1 MIRVTSFYM
10 HNINPDVVKWQRAV
24 MNRYYPEL
32 DFDQI
37 LTDKPHGRSMDDYL
51 ANRQEQLIVFLDIDA
66 IPLNGAAIWRLLDMT
81 NNGQTIA
88 GAPQRAN
95 HIKNGAHIYVAPSI
109 MAISPE
115 LYRQI
120 GSPSASETYR
130 GDVAE
135 EWTYALE
142 DVRIKPC
149 YLDVLSHDPST
160 HWQLDEETTF
170 GLNTYYGLRGEPL
183 FFHSFQGRST
193 AQQNTFIKTCQGVLS
208 E

>member
-1 MIRVTSFYM
+1 MP
-10 HNINPDVVKWQRAV
+10 NINPDVVKYQKAV

-37 LTDKPHGRSMDDYL
+37 LTDKPHGHSMDDYL

-115 LYRQI
+115 LYREI
-120 GSPSASETYR
+120 GSPSASETHR

-142 DVRIKPC
+142 DVRIKPS

-160 HWQLDEETTF
+160 QWQLDEETTF
-170 GLNTYYGLRGEPL
+170 GLNTYYGLREEPL
-183 FFHSFQGRST
+183 FFHSFQGRSPS
-193 AQQNTFIKTCQGVLS
+193 QQVKFTEICKKLLTQ
-208 E
+208 